1 MPNFPEEKV
10 TDTCRKC
17 SIPQSDWEWL
27 NGEHRELTGVGQR
40 LRLFA
45 EGARG
50 DAKNM
55 LSEERAQCFLAA
67 VSQESWYLAWREWVV
82 KNSKPRFL

>member
-1 MPNFPEEKV
+1 ML
-10 TDTCRKC
+10 
-17 SIPQSDWEWL
+17 I
-27 NGEHRELTGVGQR
+27 
-40 LRLFA
+40 A

-55 LSEERAQCFLAA
+55 LSEDRAECFLAA
-67 VSQESWYLAWREWVV
+67 VSQESWNLAWRERVM